1 MRPAFEV
8 RLRTEA
14 LRLEGVKTLKEH
26 VELEPKELE
35 IATQQGRTDLF
46 HQRPDLDIGLEI
58 GAFAMD
64 FGAKRRFFS
73 AVFRRV
79 STLFEAVGLHRSGRV
94 AEESRKFIR
103 GKRQIDEGCGRIVLK
118 ARQCDAFV

>member
-58 GAFAMD
+58 GGLSWISGQNDGFSRCFSKGFNAF
-64 FGAKRRFFS
+64 
-73 AVFRRV
+73 
-79 STLFEAVGLHRSGRV
+79 
-94 AEESRKFIR
+94 SRP
-103 GKRQIDEGCGRIVLK
+103 
-118 ARQCDAFV
+118 